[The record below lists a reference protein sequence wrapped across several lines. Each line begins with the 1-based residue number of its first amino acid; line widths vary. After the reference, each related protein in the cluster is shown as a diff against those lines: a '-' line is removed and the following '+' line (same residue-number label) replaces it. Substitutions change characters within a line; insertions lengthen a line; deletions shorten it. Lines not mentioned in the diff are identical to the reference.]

1 MSDHGGTAIT
11 SAPGTSAAA
20 GEGGSPALMAP
31 AQRALAVTADFRAS
45 ADQVRRARNFV
56 GRSLDG

>member
-1 MSDHGGTAIT
+1 
-11 SAPGTSAAA
+11 
-20 GEGGSPALMAP
+20 MAP

>member
-1 MSDHGGTAIT
+1 
-11 SAPGTSAAA
+11 
-20 GEGGSPALMAP
+20 MAQ

-56 GRSLDG
+56 GRLLDGWPVADDAVLCV